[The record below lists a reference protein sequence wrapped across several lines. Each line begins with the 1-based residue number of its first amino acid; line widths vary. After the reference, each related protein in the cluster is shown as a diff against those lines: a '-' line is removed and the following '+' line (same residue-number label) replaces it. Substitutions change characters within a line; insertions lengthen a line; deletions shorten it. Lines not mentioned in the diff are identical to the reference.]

1 MAGESQPLVSNQAI
15 VKADGTPTDY
25 FIRWAQARQ
34 IDISGGITAAQAQEL
49 IDEWSATRKIIAGV
63 GLSGGGDLSADRTID
78 LEDTAVTPGSYTSAD
93 ITVDQQGRITAAANG
108 SGGGGGGLIAA
119 CVFTVDPSTFAIS
132 IVRATNVSAV
142 TRQGVGRYKITFTTA
157 LDLYYSIAAHGQL
170 KAAAGVNAAP
180 TVGVNSNSPSENEFD
195 GVALNLLVQVGTT
208 ATDPVTVTFA
218 AFTAGPNPA
227 AVPHAW
233 WRIRPTATVGGGFPA
248 CSRVEIRPVVGT
260 PNPASGGTA
269 TVSSSLFGTTGND
282 AWNDAN
288 ADGWVAGGGA
298 PQTTTYAFP
307 APVLCA
313 QVMIQSNLTHFAN
326 EGFSAFDVMYS
337 DDGITFNVLK
347 SFTTGAWTANQQKTF
362 LI

>member
-180 TVGVNSNSPSENEFD
+180 TVGV
-195 GVALNLLVQVGTT
+195 
-208 ATDPVTVTFA
+208 
-218 AFTAGPNPA
+218 
-227 AVPHAW
+227 
-233 WRIRPTATVGGGFPA
+233 
-248 CSRVEIRPVVGT
+248 
-260 PNPASGGTA
+260 
-269 TVSSSLFGTTGND
+269 
-282 AWNDAN
+282 
-288 ADGWVAGGGA
+288 
-298 PQTTTYAFP
+298 
-307 APVLCA
+307 
-313 QVMIQSNLTHFAN
+313 
-326 EGFSAFDVMYS
+326 
-337 DDGITFNVLK
+337 K
-347 SFTTGAWTANQQKTF
+347 
-362 LI
+362 